1 MVVRFIVSGDDVNAA
16 VPPAGVPPAGDP
28 SRGLS
33 TVGSGKPCEVVD
45 ERQPN
50 GSSAE
55 PAKHPNRPSAPSRPG
70 ESDDIA
76 QQALAQAR
84 HFNQGSHQQRERK
97 RRRRRPSEGA
107 GYSAAGPDDRDPQ
120 LLGGVLQGLVG
131 ERGWQRP
138 LAEARVFADWAS
150 LVGADIAEHC
160 RPVSL
165 NAGELRIVAESTAW
179 ATQLQLM
186 ASALL
191 ASFARE
197 LGPEVVRK
205 VFITGPTGPSWK
217 HGGWSVRGARG
228 PRDTYG

>member
-1 MVVRFIVSGDDVNAA
+1 
-16 VPPAGVPPAGDP
+16 
-28 SRGLS
+28 
-33 TVGSGKPCEVVD
+33 VD
-45 ERQPN
+45 EHQPN
-50 GSSAE
+50 G
-55 PAKHPNRPSAPSRPG
+55 PATERTKHSNQPSGASKSD
-70 ESDDIA
+70 ETDDIA

-84 HFNQGSHQQRERK
+84 HFNQGAQQQRDRK

-107 GYSAAGPDDRDPQ
+107 GYSAAGPDERDPQ
-120 LLGGVLQGLVG
+120 LLGGVLEGLVG

-150 LVGADIAEHC
+150 LVGADNAAHC

-205 VFITGPTGPSWK
+205 IFITGPTGPSWK

>member
-1 MVVRFIVSGDDVNAA
+1 
-16 VPPAGVPPAGDP
+16 
-28 SRGLS
+28 
-33 TVGSGKPCEVVD
+33 VD
-45 ERQPN
+45 EHPPN
-50 GSSAE
+50 SRATDAPKLANIASSGSTS
-55 PAKHPNRPSAPSRPG
+55 G

-76 QQALAQAR
+76 QQALAQAQR
-84 HFNQGSHQQRERK
+84 FNQGSTQRDRK
-97 RRRRRPSEGA
+97 RRRRRAGDGGGKS

-138 LAEARVFADWAS
+138 LAEARVFADWPS
-150 LVGADIAEHC
+150 LVGADTAGHC

-165 NAGELRIVAESTAW
+165 NSGELRVVAESTAW